1 MKILLRKLMYL
12 TLATAVQAWVTR
24 SRPSSRFLSL
34 ARHAK
39 TVNEDETPTT
49 PQIVQRTFYRFSP
62 GSEVDVHNSVV
73 LEDRWMIQSNDPTH
87 RTLLLRDGNV
97 QEGEI
102 GEAFFTISP
111 TTALTTS
118 EMVMALYLAS
128 NPALCTEDLLE
139 VSSET
144 GLATILG
151 ILGAGFVSQQRDEEN
166 PTSAKEEED
175 DILTIATKRNKLVPK
190 SLETVTLTAAEERY
204 LPVLMKHSQQAG
216 IPSCSVEPL
225 DWKVRHARSRP
236 PKEVTTIVAVDLALT
251 YPEAVALARTCA
263 YRLRPSWV
271 GRESSSSA
279 KTIPRFVHVCPAD
292 REDVV
297 YLQRE
302 LTNGYKMTAYTSYL
316 KLEQIIFYPQTVSSS
331 MDEVEDMELE
341 VQDIR
346 SLTFTSLIAQH
357 HPDYVGGGSG
367 ELFFPA
373 DTGAT
378 GFREAESSW

>member
-1 MKILLRKLMYL
+1 M
-12 TLATAVQAWVTR
+12 T
-24 SRPSSRFLSL
+24 SRPLTSSRFLSS
-34 ARHAK
+34 ARDAK
-39 TVNEDETPTT
+39 TVNEDETTT
-49 PQIVQRTFYRFSP
+49 PQLVQRTFYRFSP

-73 LEDRWMIQSNDPTH
+73 LEDRYIQSKDQKH

-97 QEGEI
+97 EDGEI
-102 GEAFFTISP
+102 GDAFFTISP
-111 TTALTTS
+111 TTTVSTS

-144 GLATILG
+144 GLASILG
-151 ILGAGFVSQQRDEEN
+151 ILGAGFVSRRDD
-166 PTSAKEEED
+166 PTSAPEEED

-204 LPVLMKHSQQAG
+204 LPVLMKNSQHAG

-225 DWKVRHARSRP
+225 DWKVRHARGRP

-271 GRESSSSA
+271 GRENA

-292 REDVV
+292 REDVA

-316 KLEQIIFYPQTVSSS
+316 KLEQIIFCPQTVSSS
-331 MDEVEDMELE
+331 VADEDEDMELE

>member
-1 MKILLRKLMYL
+1 MTALLRQLVFL
-12 TLATAVQAWVTR
+12 SFATAVQAYWVT
-24 SRPSSRFLSL
+24 SRPPTSSRCLSF

-39 TVNEDETPTT
+39 TVNEDETTT
-49 PQIVQRTFYRFSP
+49 KIVQRTFYRFSP

-73 LEDRWMIQSNDPTH
+73 LEDRWVQSEDQTH
-87 RTLLLRDGNV
+87 RTILLRDGNV
-97 QEGEI
+97 EEGEI
-102 GEAFFTISP
+102 GDTFFTISP
-111 TTALTTS
+111 ATTLSTS

-144 GLATILG
+144 GLASILG
-151 ILGAGFVSQQRDEEN
+151 ILGAGFVSRRDEDPKSTQED
-166 PTSAKEEED
+166 ED

-204 LPVLMKHSQQAG
+204 LPVLLKNSQHAGLHS
-216 IPSCSVEPL
+216 CTVEPL
-225 DWKVRHARSRP
+225 DWKVRHPRVRAA
-236 PKEVTTIVAVDLALT
+236 KEVTTIIAVDLALT

-271 GRESSSSA
+271 GRENT
-279 KTIPRFVHVCPAD
+279 KTIPRLVHVCPAN
-292 REDVV
+292 REDVA

-302 LTNGYKMTAYTSYL
+302 LTTGYKMAAYTSYL
-316 KLEQIIFYPQTVSSS
+316 KLEQIIFCPQTLSSTVSLEE
-331 MDEVEDMELE
+331 DEDMELE
-341 VQDIR
+341 VQDMK